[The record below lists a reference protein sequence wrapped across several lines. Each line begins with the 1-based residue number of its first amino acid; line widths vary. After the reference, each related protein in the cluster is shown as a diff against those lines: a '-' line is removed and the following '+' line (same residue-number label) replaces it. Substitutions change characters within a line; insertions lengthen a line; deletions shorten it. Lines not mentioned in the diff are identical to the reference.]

1 MFLLPLRYGCRV
13 DNCDC
18 GLRCVCELKKLFCA
32 GVKKGKT
39 MAEVNHKDGL
49 IQIKLFWPDL
59 TKKAQNQMREALRM
73 KPHDD
78 NNWTY
83 IPMVVMEISEEV
95 INE

>member
-1 MFLLPLRYGCRV
+1 
-13 DNCDC
+13 
-18 GLRCVCELKKLFCA
+18 
-32 GVKKGKT
+32 

-59 TKKAQNQMREALRM
+59 TKKAQDQLREALNI
-73 KPHDD
+73 PENED

-83 IPMVVMEISEEV
+83 IPMTIMEINEEV